1 MLIVFESD
9 GASGAL
15 LKSTFMALGKS
26 SWNVLSF
33 VTCNSFIRAEDN
45 TVGHFEKK
53 RWGEKLPDRK
63 IKLMNLTR

>member
-9 GASGAL
+9 GVWAGGASGAL

-26 SWNVLSF
+26 YWNVFSF

-45 TVGHFEKK
+45 IVGHFEKK
-53 RWGEKLPDRK
+53 KKDEEGNCQIVK
-63 IKLMNLTR
+63 